1 MIQDINS
8 ESLDF
13 ELQKK
18 QEAYNNLQ
26 QAKIEDDQEKGNI
39 WIFRH
44 VLLYTSGVSVE
55 KIKTSF
61 T

>member
-1 MIQDINS
+1 MDLNFRSKNELFRDLFRESGMNMIQDINL
-8 ESLDF
+8 ESIDF

-39 WIFRH
+39 
-44 VLLYTSGVSVE
+44 
-55 KIKTSF
+55 
-61 T
+61 